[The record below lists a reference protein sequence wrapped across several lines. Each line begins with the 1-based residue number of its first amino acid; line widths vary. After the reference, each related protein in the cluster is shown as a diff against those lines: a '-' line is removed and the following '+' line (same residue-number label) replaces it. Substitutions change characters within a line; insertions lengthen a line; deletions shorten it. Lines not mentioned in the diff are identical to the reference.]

1 MGRSYATIVGLV
13 MITACAVAQEQHQPP
28 APSKSIKA
36 NFEDINRKILDMAKD
51 FPADKYAYRLTKDM
65 RSFGDVI
72 VHITSGNIF
81 GAKAGR
87 GENVKWDELDPKEYK
102 GKSAIVAALQKSIED
117 ANATLKATSEERW
130 AKTLSPWVAV
140 IEHAGEHYGQLVTYY
155 RANGLVPPESR
166 KPAKSE

>member
-1 MGRSYATIVGLV
+1 MRRNSATVIGLV
-13 MITACAVAQEQHQPP
+13 LITACAVAQEQHHPP
-28 APSKSIKA
+28 VPSKSITA

-51 FPADKYAYRLTKDM
+51 FAEDKYAYRFTKDM

-87 GENVKWDELDPKEYK
+87 GENVKWEELDLKEYK
-102 GKSAIVAALQKSIED
+102 GKSAIVA
-117 ANATLKATSEERW
+117 
-130 AKTLSPWVAV
+130 V
-140 IEHAGEHYGQLVTYY
+140 HAGEHYGQLVTYY